1 MALRN
6 LFASHAFGVSLD
18 ALWCNQLSARYSQM
32 PVQADRSLLSFP

>member
-18 ALWCNQLSARYSQM
+18 ALWCNQLFERTGQM
-32 PVQADRSLLSFP
+32 PVEADRSLLSFP